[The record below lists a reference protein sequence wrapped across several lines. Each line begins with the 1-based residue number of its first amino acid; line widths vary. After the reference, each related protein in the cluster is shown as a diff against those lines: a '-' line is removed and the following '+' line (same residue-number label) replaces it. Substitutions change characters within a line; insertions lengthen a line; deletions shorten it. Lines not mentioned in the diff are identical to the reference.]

1 MGVGQVGFPLDG
13 QNTQSWITSEVYN
26 VDSTCSIVV
35 IKHWDCG
42 DETHVLLN
50 IIMTLAWHKIMQEAS
65 WQVEGISEDIIAQD
79 YLVGG
84 YATTDAW
91 IDTGGI

>member
-13 QNTQSWITSEVYN
+13 QNTRRWETSEVYN

-50 IIMTLAWHKIMQEAS
+50 IIMTLAWHKIMQEVS
-65 WQVEGISEDIIAQD
+65 WQVGGISEDIIVQE

-91 IDTGGI
+91 THTGGI

>member
-1 MGVGQVGFPLDG
+1 M
-13 QNTQSWITSEVYN
+13 
-26 VDSTCSIVV
+26 
-35 IKHWDCG
+35 
-42 DETHVLLN
+42 LLN
-50 IIMTLAWHKIMQEAS
+50 IIMTLDWHKIMQEVS